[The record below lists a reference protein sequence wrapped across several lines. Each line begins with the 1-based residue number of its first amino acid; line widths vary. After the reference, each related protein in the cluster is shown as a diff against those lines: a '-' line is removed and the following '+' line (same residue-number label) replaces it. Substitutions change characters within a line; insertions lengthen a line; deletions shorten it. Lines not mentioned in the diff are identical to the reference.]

1 MLRMFDGAKSFNQPL
16 DRWNV
21 SRVEDA
27 ERMFKN
33 ARSFSQSLDMW
44 LIPRFCDIS
53 NMFLYAPKFTDVKTL
68 TLCFHL
74 ATKKNCRAR
83 LKEKLDKLH
92 PAEVYTELSRY
103 GSEHTAEYM
112 RELEAAIRS

>member
-1 MLRMFDGAKSFNQPL
+1 MFDGAKSFNQPL

-21 SRVEDA
+21 GRVEDA

-33 ARSFSQSLDMW
+33 ARSFSQPLDTW
-44 LIPRFCDIS
+44 LIPRFCDVS

-74 ATKKNCRAR
+74 STKKSCRAR
-83 LKEKLDKLH
+83 LKEKLDKLA
-92 PAEVYTELSRY
+92 PAEVY
-103 GSEHTAEYM
+103 AEAFALRQRAHGGIYA
-112 RELEAAIRS
+112 RA

>member
-1 MLRMFDGAKSFNQPL
+1 MPNVCLKS
-16 DRWNV
+16 
-21 SRVEDA
+21 
-27 ERMFKN
+27 

-74 ATKKNCRAR
+74 ATKKELPRKAER
-83 LKEKLDKLH
+83 KIWTSSTR
-92 PAEVYTELSRY
+92 AEVYTELSRY

-112 RELEAAIRS
+112 RELEAAHPELIGSVRTNVGDVKCKPRSQTRA